1 MCVHFGSNDCDN
13 DIKEASGLRMS
24 EDAMEVLRMHQIAKF
39 AEISFPTLAIRSLTE
54 VMSVFFQ
61 LVCYSRLGPRDYY
74 YLVNKTDAYNNV
86 LEPSLTANLVLLV
99 TLVIFQFPFMNLW
112 ILLMYDVCVIGRWS
126 WPRLGCCGWLL
137 CCHALGVVFAWVVI
151 KYVGA
156 EGQWSNALTW
166 MSAEGA
172 ATDEGRNDVADVIEE
187 IVAVTALL
195 VGYIHVTYLN
205 FNKFKLFGSYEHLF
219 SDFSDATKKLAIPME
234 FILHMT
240 LLVAGLL
247 RCFPTAHLS
256 PHISFY
262 LLIMRYTTWKGC
274 ACRVGGGL
282 IGVGLSCAMFWGY
295 YARVTGVHEKAGE
308 STVVPVAGG
317 SAVYQAVESGGG
329 AGTARN
335 VHRSVAT
342 LRPLPAKHEPA
353 GSNGA
358 ISFHDAYRHVYSR
371 M

>member
-1 MCVHFGSNDCDN
+1 MN
-13 DIKEASGLRMS
+13 LR
-24 EDAMEVLRMHQIAKF
+24 LQQIEKF
-39 AEISFPTLAIRSLTE
+39 AQISWPTLGIRSLTE
-54 VMSVFFQ
+54 VVSVFFQ

-99 TLVIFQFPFMNLW
+99 TLVIFQFPFMNAY
-112 ILLMYDVCVIGRWS
+112 IVLMYDLCVIGRPS
-126 WPRLGCCGWLL
+126 WPRIGCCVWLL
-137 CCHALGVVFAWVVI
+137 CCHALGVTFAWVVI
-151 KYVGA
+151 KYVGVQG
-156 EGQWSNALTW
+156 EWSNAITW

-187 IVAVTALL
+187 AVAVTALL
-195 VGYIHVTYLN
+195 VGYIHLTYLN
-205 FNKFKLFGSYEHLF
+205 FKTKDFNLFGSHEHLF
-219 SDFSDATKKLAIPME
+219 SDFSAPTKKLAIPMT

-256 PHISFY
+256 PHISLY

-282 IGVGLSCAMFWGY
+282 IGVGLSWGMFWGY
-295 YARVTGVHEKAGE
+295 YARVTGVHAEAE
-308 STVVPVAGG
+308 ATTVVQGAGG
-317 SAVYQAVESGGG
+317 PAVYAAVENGGG
-329 AGTARN
+329 AVTARTG
-335 VHRSVAT
+335 HRSVSS
-342 LRPLPAKHEPA
+342 LRPLPAEKTNPH
-353 GSNGA
+353 GSHGA